1 MYLKPLHL
9 PKDRIL
15 VLEGD
20 RTLRAGLR
28 GLLTGAGYALAERE
42 DGAIGTGRI
51 DLVLAG
57 IGAHPKPRV
66 VLQGLDRA
74 APVIL
79 LVDRAAWTY
88 FNFFDAANELGA
100 VAALQRPC
108 SRAALLGLVTRVLSD
123 ARRGAEP
130 DGGEDRNAERP
141 DLQELLLQLENP
153 NFA

>member
-28 GLLTGAGYALAERE
+28 RLLAGAGFALADSEN
-42 DGAIGTGRI
+42 GATGTGRI

-66 VLQGLDRA
+66 VLQGLDGA

-79 LVDRAAWTY
+79 LVDRAAWTGL
-88 FNFFDAANELGA
+88 NFLDAAN
-100 VAALQRPC
+100 
-108 SRAALLGLVTRVLSD
+108 
-123 ARRGAEP
+123 
-130 DGGEDRNAERP
+130 
-141 DLQELLLQLENP
+141 
-153 NFA
+153 